1 MPSAYENIKSRLA
14 EFPDE
19 PGCYLMKDKRGKVF
33 YVGKA
38 KNLKKRIKSYFF
50 GTDERPFVAWL
61 EHILVEL
68 DYIVVRN
75 ETESFLLEQTLVR
88 QHKPRFNILL
98 KDDKNYILLKLD
110 TRPAKPNAPRHRR
123 YPRLEIVRQAKN
135 DGARY
140 FGPYPSANQLR
151 TTLHLI
157 NKYFHLRSCSD
168 DVIDH
173 RGRPCIQHQ
182 IGRCPAPC
190 VRDVPEYGEEI
201 ENVTLF
207 LNGQSKEIKRRLDH
221 LMWHAANEENY
232 EAAARLRDQA
242 RAVDASLAKQ
252 VVAEASAKTQQD
264 IIALSRR
271 GDQVEFVQLVV
282 RKGRTLGATHFRF
295 SEQTFPSI
303 ELMSNFLLQLYERID
318 AKDLPQEIL
327 TSIDLG
333 EEARALEH
341 YLLNVRH
348 KKVRVLHP
356 VRGKK
361 AALIAIAHRNAEL
374 GIEKRLKEDEEHLQ
388 GLEGLRKLLG
398 LPQVPKVIECFDVSL
413 FQGTDAVA
421 SKVSFTDG
429 MPNKNA
435 YRRYTIKTVSGTDD
449 YAMLHEVLK
458 RRLERG
464 LKENDLPNLLL
475 VDGGKGQLHVA
486 LAALKDL
493 GIPVT
498 KDAGVKGGLYVA
510 SIAKARTE
518 SAGAQ
523 APTALAKEVHRSPER
538 LFVPGIK
545 DPLVL
550 LPHTKERYLIERI
563 RDEAH
568 RFAITTHRG
577 RRKRRTLASQVDAL
591 PGVGKTRRTLLL
603 KHFGSFENLKAAS
616 LDDIAAVP
624 SVGKKAAEIIYAALR
639 AT

>member
-1 MPSAYENIKSRLA
+1 MPSAYENIKSRLS

-19 PGCYLMKDKRGKVF
+19 PGCYLMKDKRGKIF
-33 YVGKA
+33 YIGKA
-38 KNLKKRIKSYFF
+38 KNLKRRIKSYFL

-68 DYIVVRN
+68 DTIVVRN
-75 ETESFLLEQTLVR
+75 ETESMLLEQTLIR

-98 KDDKNYILLKLD
+98 KDDKNYILLRLD
-110 TRPAKPNAPRHRR
+110 SRPAKPEAARHRR
-123 YPRLEIVRQAKN
+123 YGRLEIVRQAKN

-140 FGPYPSANQLR
+140 FGPYPSATQLR

-190 VRDVPEYGEEI
+190 VREIPTYGQEV

-207 LNGQSKEIKRRLDH
+207 LNGQSKEIKRRLEH
-221 LMWHAANEENY
+221 LMWQAAKEENY
-232 EAAARLRDQA
+232 ESAARLRDQA

-252 VVAEASAKTQQD
+252 AVTQANSRKHQD
-264 IIALSRR
+264 VIAMARR

-282 RKGRTLGATHFRF
+282 RKGRTLGAAHFSF
-295 SEQTFPSI
+295 GEQTFPSA
-303 ELMSNFLLQLYERID
+303 ELMSHFLLQLYERTD
-318 AKDLPQEIL
+318 AKDLPHEIL
-327 TSIDLG
+327 VSVDLK
-333 EEARALEH
+333 EESNALED

-348 KKVRVLHP
+348 HKVKVLHP
-356 VRGKK
+356 QRGKK
-361 AALIAIAHRNAEL
+361 ADLIAIAHKNAEL

-388 GLEGLRKLLG
+388 GLEGLRRLLG
-398 LPQVPKVIECFDVSL
+398 LSSAPKVIECFDVSL

-449 YAMLHEVLK
+449 YAMLHEVIT

-464 LKENDLPNLLL
+464 LKDNDLPNLLL
-475 VDGGKGQLHVA
+475 IDGGKGQLHVA
-486 LAALKDL
+486 LAALRDL
-493 GIPVT
+493 KIPVS
-498 KDAGVKGGLYVA
+498 KEGLYVA

-518 SAGAQ
+518 SAGANEPSVERSAQ
-523 APTALAKEVHRSPER
+523 VYRSPER
-538 LFVPGIK
+538 LFVPGVK

-563 RDEAH
+563 RNEAH

-577 RRKRRTLASQVDAL
+577 KRKRRTLQSQIDAL
-591 PGVGKTRRTLLL
+591 PGVGKVRRAVLF
-603 KHFGSFENLKAAS
+603 KHFGSFENLKRAS
-616 LDDIAAVP
+616 FEDIEAVP
-624 SVGKKAAEIIYAALR
+624 GIGKKAAELIYASLR
-639 AT
+639 QS